1 MNIRRQ
7 DLELRPDPKRVLL
20 RPFMASVVVK
30 PTGHAEP
37 SRRLLD
43 ILARVLALD
52 ESAVEATLENVLHEF
67 HDRHE
72 DIRAIFLDRY
82 NKMAPLLP
90 VDGHLAESR

>member
-7 DLELRPDPKRVLL
+7 DLELRPNPKRVLL

-43 ILARVLALD
+43 ILARVLMLD
-52 ESAVEATLENVLHEF
+52 DATVETTLENVLHEF

-90 VDGHLAESR
+90 V